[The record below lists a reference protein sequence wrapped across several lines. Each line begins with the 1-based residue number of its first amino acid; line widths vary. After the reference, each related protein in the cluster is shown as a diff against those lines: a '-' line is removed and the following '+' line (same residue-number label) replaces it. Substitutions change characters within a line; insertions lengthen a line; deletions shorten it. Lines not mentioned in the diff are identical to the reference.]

1 MKKGVKGFTFLEVM
15 ISLVLFGLILLMVL
29 GTFRLSLS
37 SWEKVEKQNDRT
49 LRIRTLQNLMIHQ
62 IKSIFPYKVK
72 TEKAEG
78 DYLAFE
84 GKPDALRFVSNY
96 SMRSRR
102 AEGLVYAA
110 YLWKNRE
117 KLELY
122 EGRVL
127 RKEFFETPLK
137 EDSLIFTLN
146 GISKLTFE
154 YLKKEKDEEEGTWLE
169 EWEGKGLDPLPRAI
183 RISFQLEGENEPI
196 TTSIQIVLPS
206 IKFEEIGTLIPG
218 LGRRTIRERLLRG
231 GTE

>member
-1 MKKGVKGFTFLEVM
+1 MKRKVKGFTFIEVM
-15 ISLVLFGLILLMVL
+15 ISLVLFSLILLMVL

-84 GKPDALRFVSNY
+84 GKPDSLRFVSNY
-96 SMRSRR
+96 SMKSKRS
-102 AEGLVYAA
+102 EGLVYAA

-127 RKEFFETPLK
+127 QKEFFETPLK
-137 EDSLIFTLN
+137 EDSLVFVLS
-146 GISKLTFE
+146 GISNLIFE
-154 YLKKEKDEEEGTWLE
+154 YLKKEEDEEGTWMK
-169 EWEGKGLDPLPRAI
+169 EWEGKGLDPLPQAI
-183 RISFQLEGENEPI
+183 RISFQLEDEKEPI
-196 TTSIQIVLPS
+196 TTSIQIPLPS
-206 IKFEEIGTLIPG
+206 RKFEDTGTLIRG
-218 LGRRTIRERLLRG
+218 LDRRTIRERLLRG
-231 GTE
+231 SKE

>member
-1 MKKGVKGFTFLEVM
+1 MM
-15 ISLVLFGLILLMVL
+15 ISLVLFSLILLMVL

-84 GKPDALRFVSNY
+84 GKPDSLRFVSNY
-96 SMRSRR
+96 SMKSKRS
-102 AEGLVYAA
+102 EGLVYAA

-127 RKEFFETPLK
+127 QKEFFETPLK
-137 EDSLIFTLN
+137 EDSLVFVLS
-146 GISKLTFE
+146 GISNLIFE
-154 YLKKEKDEEEGTWLE
+154 YLKKEEDEEGTWMK
-169 EWEGKGLDPLPRAI
+169 EWEGKGLDPLPQAI
-183 RISFQLEGENEPI
+183 RISFQLEDEKEPI
-196 TTSIQIVLPS
+196 TTSIQIPLPS
-206 IKFEEIGTLIPG
+206 RKFEDTGTLIRG
-218 LGRRTIRERLLRG
+218 LDRRTIRERLLRG
-231 GTE
+231 SKE